1 MCTISV
7 VMPCF
12 NAAAT
17 VGRAVRSIQ
26 QQTFTD
32 WRLIVVDDGSTDD
45 SADIVESMAA
55 KDTRIHLIR
64 SPHLGVVGA
73 SQRGLDAVHSEFIAR
88 MDADDVS
95 LPDRLAIQLEAL
107 QFDQTLDA
115 ISCLVRFA
123 GDPNTAGGYAH
134 HVEWTNQLNT
144 VESIALKRFIDLP
157 VPHPTLMYRRKL
169 IERCGGYRE
178 GDFPEDYEMVL
189 RWIAGGARIGKVN
202 RVLYDWHDPPT
213 RLSRNDPRYA
223 MQVFHQCK
231 APYLTQAIAAS
242 GAGNRELWIWGAGRP
257 ARKCARPLFAAWR
270 QPAGYIDIDPVKIGR
285 TLHGAP
291 VVSPES
297 LPPKGSAVIVAYV
310 GTRGAGENIRQ
321 DLVTQGWVEGID
333 FWIAA

>member
-1 MCTISV
+1 MCSVSV

-12 NAAAT
+12 NAAST

-32 WRLIVVDDGSTDD
+32 WQLIVVDDGSTDN

-55 KDTRIHLIR
+55 MDPRIHLIR

-73 SQRGLDAVHSEFIAR
+73 SQRGAEEAKGAFFAR

-95 LPDRLAIQLEAL
+95 LPDRLAVQLEAL
-107 QFDQTLDA
+107 RDDESLDA

-123 GDPNTAGGYAH
+123 GDPQSAGGYAH
-134 HVEWTNQLNT
+134 HVEWTNQLDT
-144 VESIALKRFIDLP
+144 VEQIALNRFIDLP
-157 VPHPTLMYRRKL
+157 VPHPTLMYRRTT
-169 IERCGGYRE
+169 IERHGGYRD

-189 RWIAGGARIGKVN
+189 RWIAGGARIGKVS
-202 RVLYDWHDPPT
+202 RTLYDWHDPPS

-223 MQVFHQCK
+223 MQAFHQCK
-231 APYLTQAIAAS
+231 APYLAQAIVAS
-242 GAGNRELWIWGAGRP
+242 GAGDRDLWIWGAGRP
-257 ARKCARPLFAAWR
+257 ARKCAKPLFSAWR
-270 QPAGYIDIDPVKIGR
+270 QPFGYIDIDPAKIGR
-285 TLHGAP
+285 TLHGCP

-310 GTRGAGENIRQ
+310 GTRGAGQNIRQ
-321 DLVTQGWVEGID
+321 DLVARGWVEGID